1 MTPVS
6 VPRRGGVTRA
16 GRPTATPY
24 PSPFA
29 VPKSTPIPA
38 HSTHG
43 EPATAASSSPET
55 ASAAATAS
63 SRRDPARRCSGPRPS
78 STALNT
84 TIAVPNTPA
93 APPADSPT
101 SAAASCATRL
111 QANSVPT
118 DRFAA
123 APAVTSRA
131 GVSGE
136 VVHLL
141 ESVHRRRDPLVAGL
155 ELQREV
161 EGVVPRLV
169 Q

>member
-1 MTPVS
+1 MPTQS
-6 VPRRGGVTRA
+6 TA
-16 GRPTATPY
+16 GLA
-24 PSPFA
+24 A
-29 VPKSTPIPA
+29 D
-38 HSTHG
+38 
-43 EPATAASSSPET
+43 AASSRPVPART
-55 ASAAATAS
+55 AAAI
-63 SRRDPARRCSGPRPS
+63 SRRRGPARRCSGPSPS

-84 TIAVPNTPA
+84 TIAVANTPA
-93 APPADSPT
+93 AAPADSPT

-118 DRFAA
+118 DRFAPP
-123 APAVTSRA
+123 PAVTSRA

-169 Q
+169 QVAAVEPQRLLLGGLPH